1 MIKRSFFSIVCS
13 LFTIMT
19 FAQNSTENSL
29 LWKVEGNGLSH
40 PSYVYGTY
48 HMMCSKDYQIKE
60 KVNQALNATEQFV
73 MEVNYSDPNLMT
85 EMQNSMMKAKKIGEL
100 FSSEEQT
107 ELKKHL
113 PQYGYDYEFASQL
126 SPIVLNSM
134 LTMKY
139 FDCGPESLKMMDTDL
154 MSKAIAASK
163 PVSGLETVDQQLQML
178 SVLVSNKDILKSLS
192 KFNENKAFTQ
202 KFVQT
207 YNSEN
212 LLVLNSMMR
221 DKDQMSEEQA
231 YQLLDK
237 RNIDWLTKMPNLMKE
252 KSTFFAVGAGHLAGE
267 NGVLTLLKNKGY
279 KITPIL

>member
-1 MIKRSFFSIVCS
+1 
-13 LFTIMT
+13 
-19 FAQNSTENSL
+19 
-29 LWKVEGNGLSH
+29 
-40 PSYVYGTY
+40 
-48 HMMCSKDYQIKE
+48 
-60 KVNQALNATEQFV
+60 
-73 MEVNYSDPNLMT
+73 
-85 EMQNSMMKAKKIGEL
+85 
-100 FSSEEQT
+100 
-107 ELKKHL
+107 
-113 PQYGYDYEFASQL
+113 
-126 SPIVLNSM
+126 
-134 LTMKY
+134 
-139 FDCGPESLKMMDTDL
+139 